1 MSYSA
6 WALLRPLPVLNP
18 SPRSNT
24 ISMDAGSAALSWP
37 VAGQTAVS
45 ILGTDILD
53 THGKQTPVPIAS
65 TAKVI
70 TALVVMNK
78 KPLKQGET
86 GPVITLTEAD
96 VELYKKTMAADG
108 SLIPVAA
115 GESIS
120 EYQMIQAIML
130 PSANNIADTMA
141 IWAYGSLPAYASAA
155 NAYLKSN
162 GLINTRVGSD
172 ASGLSP
178 TTTSTAADL
187 VKIGKL
193 AMENPVL
200 AEVVGQSSATG
211 IPLTNTVK
219 NVNSLLGTANI
230 IGVKTGNTDEAGG
243 VFISASRITV
253 DNKPTTIVTA
263 VAGSPTLFN
272 ALKDSLALVRS
283 AQTNFSTVHLV
294 KAGDILGRYQL
305 RQGGSV
311 AAVASKD
318 LKVTG
323 WKGSQVS
330 ALTTLRSMNSEKA
343 SDPAGQIVGSVAT
356 SNSVLSTKQS
366 VPVKLKAKPPEPS
379 SLWRLTHPLN

>member
-1 MSYSA
+1 
-6 WALLRPLPVLNP
+6 
-18 SPRSNT
+18 
-24 ISMDAGSAALSWP
+24 MDSGSAVLSWP
-37 VAGQTAVS
+37 VAGQSAVS
-45 ILGTDILD
+45 ILGTEILD

-70 TALVVMNK
+70 TALVVMDK
-78 KPLKQGET
+78 KPLKLGET
-86 GPVITLTEAD
+86 GPVVTLTEAD

-120 EYQMIQAIML
+120 ENQMIQAIML
-130 PSANNIADTMA
+130 PSANNIADSMA
-141 IWAYGSLPAYASAA
+141 IWAYGSLPAYALAA
-155 NAYLKSN
+155 NAYLKSH
-162 GLINTRVGSD
+162 GLTNTHVGSD

-187 VKIGKL
+187 VKIGKM

-200 AEVVGQSSATG
+200 AEIVGQSSATG
-211 IPLTNTVK
+211 IPLTTTVK

-253 DNKPTTIVTA
+253 ADRPTIIVTA

-283 AQTNFSTVHLV
+283 AQTNFSTVHMV
-294 KAGDILGRYQL
+294 KAGDILGKYQL
-305 RQGGSV
+305 HQGGSV
-311 AAVASKD
+311 AAVAGKD

-323 WKGSQVS
+323 WKGSQVR
-330 ALTTLRSMNSEKA
+330 AQTNLRTMSSEEA
-343 SDPAGQIVGSVAT
+343 SDPSGQIVGSVTT
-356 SNSVLSTKQS
+356 SNSVLSNKQS
-366 VPVKLKAKPPEPS
+366 IPVNLNANPSEPS